1 MRKIKIKTNHEPFSK
16 SLYDSEIVMKIDGS
30 HEHLFAARPHVL
42 KDYFVNICLVR
53 IGCKSGFSD
62 NSTIFVG

>member
-1 MRKIKIKTNHEPFSK
+1 
-16 SLYDSEIVMKIDGS
+16 VMKIDGS
-30 HEHLFAARPHVL
+30 HEHLFAARPNVI

-62 NSTIFVG
+62 NSSLFVR